1 MESTQPRWLPL
12 ESNPEV
18 MNNYMGNLG
27 VDMSVFEYTDVYGF
41 EPDLLMMI
49 PRPVVALVLL
59 FPITENYEKFRLEE
73 EEKIKKDG
81 QVVSD
86 EVYFTKQT
94 VGNACGTVGIIHV
107 VANNME
113 RFTFKEDSP
122 LKDFI
127 ENTKSLSPQEKAVKL
142 GSHKGV
148 TSCHSNSAQEGQ
160 TKAPSVDTKIDLHFI
175 ALVKKDGHL
184 YELDGRKP
192 FPINHGKTSEE
203 TFLED
208 SAAVCQTFMKR
219 DPDNY
224 NFNMIALAQ
233 RAF

>member
-1 MESTQPRWLPL
+1 MNAPRWLPL
-12 ESNPEV
+12 ESNPDV

-27 VDMSVFEYTDVYGF
+27 VDMSVFEYIDVYGF

-49 PRPVVALVLL
+49 PRPVIALVLL
-59 FPITENYEKFRLEE
+59 FPITENYEKFRSTE
-73 EEKIKKDG
+73 EEKIKSEG
-81 QVVSD
+81 QSLN
-86 EVYFTKQT
+86 EKVYFTKQT
-94 VGNACGTVGIIHV
+94 VGNACGTVGIIHA

-113 RFTFKEDSP
+113 KFTFKPDSA

-127 ENTKSLSPQEKAVKL
+127 DSTQSLSAEEKAIKL
-142 GSHKGV
+142 ETHKGM
-148 TSCHSNSAQEGQ
+148 TSCHSSSAQEGQ
-160 TKAPSVDTKIDLHFI
+160 TKAPSANEKVDLHFI
-175 ALVKKDGHL
+175 ALVEKDGNL

-192 FPINHGKTSEE
+192 FPINHGKTNMN

-208 SAAVCQTFMKR
+208 SAAVCKTFMQR

-233 RAF
+233 KSF